1 MSKSLMERIIEIVQE
16 NDGERLLADALVREL
31 IEWGP
36 IAASD
41 GNMFDDCWDD
51 LLGDEEA

>member
-1 MSKSLMERIIEIVQE
+1 MKSLMERIIEIVQE

-51 LLGDEEA
+51 LLGEEA